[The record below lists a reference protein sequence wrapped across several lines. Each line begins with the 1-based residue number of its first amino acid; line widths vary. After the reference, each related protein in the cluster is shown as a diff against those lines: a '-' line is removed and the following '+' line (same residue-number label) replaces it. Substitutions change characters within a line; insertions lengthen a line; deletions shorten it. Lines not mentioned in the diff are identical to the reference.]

1 MDIAL
6 RAYVPFLPGMKF
18 GDAPQ
23 PSQILNKKLVQCV
36 DSQNH
41 RFLIFFIVSQASL
54 LETFPKIV
62 DFIGKSALFQYFVE
76 Q

>member
-6 RAYVPFLPGMKF
+6 RAYVPFLPGMKL
-18 GDAPQ
+18 GMPQ
-23 PSQILNKKLVQCV
+23 SSQILNKKLVQCV

-62 DFIGKSALFQYFVE
+62 DFIGKSALFEGFVE